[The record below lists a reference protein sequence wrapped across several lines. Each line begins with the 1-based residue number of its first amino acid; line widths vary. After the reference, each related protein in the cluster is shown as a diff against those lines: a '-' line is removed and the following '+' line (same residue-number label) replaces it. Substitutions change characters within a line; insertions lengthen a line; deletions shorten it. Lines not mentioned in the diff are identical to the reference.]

1 METNNTPTALD
12 RLVAAYRA
20 LNPSSRVVSI
30 LRNVGSGT
38 SKQYGCVLCGKEGPS
53 YSGKYRETKRSI
65 AWRETHIAAHVAN
78 VEAELIKLDAIA
90 VGRTA
95 EAQAIACD
103 RPVTE

>member
-1 METNNTPTALD
+1 MEKPPLE

-38 SKQYGCVLCGKEGPS
+38 SKQYGCVLCDEVGPS
-53 YSGKYRETKRSI
+53 YSGKYRETKRST
-65 AWRETHIAAHVAN
+65 AWREAHIAMHEAN
-78 VEAELIKLDAIA
+78 VEAELIKLDALA

-95 EAQAIACD
+95 EAKMID
-103 RPVTE
+103 K